1 MDNELKLLETIIV
14 TQQEKIDEL
23 EAKIKELTKSGAVDR
38 KTIKDFTDWAVART
52 GINKALDA
60 PNS

>member
-1 MDNELKLLETIIV
+1 MDNELKVLETIIV
-14 TQQEKIDEL
+14 TQQEKIEEL
-23 EAKIKELTKSGAVDR
+23 EARIKELTKSNVADR
-38 KTIKDFTDWAVART
+38 KTIKEFTDWAIART